1 MSLNVTEMSQVRNI
15 TRCNGHVTECN
26 GFHQDITGMSQKIT
40 TNHFVS
46 TSARTRHSWIYA
58 STC

>member
-26 GFHQDITGMSQKIT
+26 GCHQDITRMSQKIT
-40 TNHFVS
+40 PSQLDLRVNMLTAGS
-46 TSARTRHSWIYA
+46 
-58 STC
+58 